1 MTVKNLFDLTG
12 KVALVTGGSRGLGL
26 QMAEALGEAGA
37 RVAIT
42 ARKQDE
48 LDEAAARLGR
58 QGIEALTVQGDLGK
72 LDTIPGM
79 LERVLA
85 RFGTVDVLVNN
96 AGTTWGAPAEDHP
109 AEAWHK
115 VMNLN
120 IHAMFLLS
128 QAVGKRCMIPRRSGK
143 IVNVASVAGL
153 AGNPPG
159 MTTIAYNTSKG
170 AAVNFTRALAA
181 EWGPH
186 GINVNAICPGF
197 FPSRMTKGLLAMI
210 EDAVVARTP
219 LRRLGGEEDLK
230 GVVVF
235 LASEASRHVT
245 GQYIAV
251 DGGACIA

>member
-1 MTVKNLFDLTG
+1 MKLSKLFDLTG

-42 ARKQDE
+42 ARKQGE
-48 LDEAAARLGR
+48 LDEAGAHLAKL
-58 QGIEALTVQGDLGK
+58 GIEVDTFAGDLGK
-72 LDTIPGM
+72 LDTISGTVD
-79 LERVLA
+79 RVLA

-96 AGTTWGAPAEDHP
+96 AGTTWGAPAEDYP

-120 IHAMFLLS
+120 IHAAFFLA

-153 AGNPPG
+153 SGNPSG
-159 MTTIAYNTSKG
+159 MKTIAYNTSKG
-170 AAVNFTRALAA
+170 ASVNFTRALAA

-197 FPSRMTKGLLAMI
+197 FPSKMSKGILSAI
-210 EDAVVARTP
+210 EDSVVARTP
-219 LRRLGGEEDLK
+219 LRRLGGDDDLK

-251 DGGACIA
+251 DGGACIT